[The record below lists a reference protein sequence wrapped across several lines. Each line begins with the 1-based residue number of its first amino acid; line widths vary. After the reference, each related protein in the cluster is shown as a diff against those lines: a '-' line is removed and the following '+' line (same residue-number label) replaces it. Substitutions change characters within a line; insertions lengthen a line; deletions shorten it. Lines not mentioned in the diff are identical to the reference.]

1 MFRVGDRIA
10 HPMHGAGV
18 VEGIEER
25 GRDGRSERYYVLRLL
40 TGGLRLLVPVG
51 TAEKLGLRTVLTPEA
66 INAALKTMP
75 NLEAKM
81 DPNWN
86 RRYRENMDR
95 IRTGDLTELCRVI
108 KGLSLRE
115 RETGL
120 STGERKMLWSARQI
134 MISEIRMAD
143 KTDYAQAEAVLAA
156 ALGACQ
162 TE

>member
-25 GRDGRSERYYVLRLL
+25 HREGRGEQYYALRLL
-40 TGGLRLLVPVG
+40 TGGLRILVPVDSAG
-51 TAEKLGLRTVLTPEA
+51 KLGLRPVLKSESIRAVLEA
-66 INAALKTMP
+66 MP
-75 NLEAKM
+75 NLEARM
-81 DPNWN
+81 DSNWN

-108 KGLSLRE
+108 KGLTLRE

-120 STGERKMLWSARQI
+120 STGERKMLWSAKQI

-143 KTDYAQAEAVLAA
+143 KSDYAQAEATLAA
-156 ALGACQ
+156 ALGACR